1 MLLWSNVRV
10 LQRRSQRIFDEGM
23 QPQYRESD
31 YHYQNRYRVRS
42 HECDRQGVVH
52 NSRYLEIL
60 EVARI
65 EFCRDI
71 LLIPMDEGTFASHHK
86 FFFVR
91 NAVNYF
97 TPAQFDN
104 ELVIYTRIAK
114 IGRTSITMEQII
126 NRVRDNIRILEAES
140 VMVSVDERTNEPRPI
155 DDSLRARMQV

>member
-1 MLLWSNVRV
+1 LRNIYPDMRTEYN
-10 LQRRSQRIFDEGM
+10 EA
-23 QPQYRESD
+23 D
-31 YHYQNRYRVRS
+31 YSYITPYRVRS

-71 LLIPMDEGTFASHHK
+71 LKIPMDTETFASHHK

-97 TPAQFDN
+97 SPAEFDE
-104 ELVIYTRIAK
+104 ELVIYTRVPK
-114 IGRTSITMEQII
+114 IGKTSVMIQQIM
-126 NRVRDNIRILEAES
+126 NRKSDDSRILECES
-140 VMVSVDERTNEPRPI
+140 VMVSVDEKTNEPKEI
-155 DDSLRARMQV
+155 DEELRKQITGAK